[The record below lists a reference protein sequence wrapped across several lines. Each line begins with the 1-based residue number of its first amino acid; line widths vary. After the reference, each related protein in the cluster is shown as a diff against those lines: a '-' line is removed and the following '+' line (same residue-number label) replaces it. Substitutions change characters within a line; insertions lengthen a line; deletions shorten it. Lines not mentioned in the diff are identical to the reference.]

1 MNRCYVT
8 FIQIVDICNGQSVRD
23 GRVAEHTLR
32 RVYMWY
38 AVQVETGRE
47 ETVREY
53 FHRLV
58 DRSVYNEIFVIRFNR
73 MKKFYGKWHKES
85 SVMFPGYIFIDTDT
99 PEPAYEELKK
109 VPVFTSLLGRDK
121 QYFVPIERSKEELF
135 RSMVDDNH
143 EIAISTGL
151 IEGDKVIITDGPLA
165 GKEAMIKKINRHKRI
180 AILNVTMFG
189 ESVGVTVGLEI
200 VEKR

>member
-1 MNRCYVT
+1 M
-8 FIQIVDICNGQSVRD
+8 VRD

-135 RSMVDDNH
+135 RSMLDDNH

>member
-1 MNRCYVT
+1 M
-8 FIQIVDICNGQSVRD
+8 
-23 GRVAEHTLR
+23 
-32 RVYMWY
+32 
-38 AVQVETGRE
+38 
-47 ETVREY
+47 
-53 FHRLV
+53 
-58 DRSVYNEIFVIRFNR
+58 
-73 MKKFYGKWHKES
+73 
-85 SVMFPGYIFIDTDT
+85 
-99 PEPAYEELKK
+99 
-109 VPVFTSLLGRDK
+109 
-121 QYFVPIERSKEELF
+121 PIERSKEELF